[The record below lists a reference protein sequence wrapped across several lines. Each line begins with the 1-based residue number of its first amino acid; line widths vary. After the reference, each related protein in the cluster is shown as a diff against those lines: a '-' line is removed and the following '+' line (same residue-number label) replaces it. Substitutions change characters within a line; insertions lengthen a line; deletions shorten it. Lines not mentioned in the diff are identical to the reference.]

1 MFKRGTW
8 QDLTTFLQ
16 CYLANWASSSLNFSQ
31 NGTSPR
37 LLSKQNV
44 LYFLKYWADG
54 QFQTICIEM
63 KKDLHR
69 HIIFLVMNMLTL
81 EHILPLAQCYNCETC
96 TFHVIILLL
105 KLTGKLL
112 SFFFFSPERADKQF
126 LKHLCCII
134 SFFNFVW
141 VRCHTISL
149 ECFQEM
155 KLEWLKR
162 TVFSN
167 SIYAVVSCED
177 IARCAFY
184 IFMNLWR
191 TTFVAQK
198 IHTVLVAQ
206 LIITKKKAQ
215 EHISILYLG
224 Y

>member
-96 TFHVIILLL
+96 IFHVIILLL

-112 SFFFFSPERADKQF
+112 SFFFFFSRKGRQ
-126 LKHLCCII
+126 
-134 SFFNFVW
+134 
-141 VRCHTISL
+141 
-149 ECFQEM
+149 
-155 KLEWLKR
+155 
-162 TVFSN
+162 TVFETS
-167 SIYAVVSCED
+167 
-177 IARCAFY
+177 
-184 IFMNLWR
+184 
-191 TTFVAQK
+191 
-198 IHTVLVAQ
+198 VLYYF
-206 LIITKKKAQ
+206 
-215 EHISILYLG
+215 ILQFCLSKMSHYKSGMLSRNETG
-224 Y
+224 MA